1 MRYTVGTYKTSLITL
16 KIRAALFPY
25 CDYHRVHK
33 MAKSIDLMTLAEGTK
48 VSSTAGATVEVVD
61 NPKDGVW
68 VIGKYLT
75 CPLDTSLVGSE
86 DVFFPQDLVEI
97 LP

>member
-1 MRYTVGTYKTSLITL
+1 
-16 KIRAALFPY
+16 
-25 CDYHRVHK
+25 

-48 VSSTAGATVEVVD
+48 VSTTTGATMEVVD

-75 CPLDTSLVGSE
+75 CPSDTSLVGNE
-86 DVFFPQDLVEI
+86 DVFFAQDLVGI
-97 LP
+97 LH